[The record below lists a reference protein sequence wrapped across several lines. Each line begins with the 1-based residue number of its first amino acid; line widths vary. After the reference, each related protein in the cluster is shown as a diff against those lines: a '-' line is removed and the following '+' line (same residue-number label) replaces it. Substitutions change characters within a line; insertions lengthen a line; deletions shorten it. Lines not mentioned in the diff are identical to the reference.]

1 MKTGPLLFKILDLPI
16 SMDSCIVHC
25 FRFVHDIGGK
35 CYLLL
40 EGLVREEPQEVM
52 ADEVEFSNQAA
63 GVSDIQNFFSK
74 VLVFDAIS
82 KTSF

>member
-1 MKTGPLLFKILDLPI
+1 M
-16 SMDSCIVHC
+16 
-25 FRFVHDIGGK
+25 
-35 CYLLL
+35 
-40 EGLVREEPQEVM
+40 REEPGEVM

-82 KTSF
+82 KTSVNFIFEKFDILHLFGGAGRPT